1 MGIFKVSLKNHLLL
15 IKEKYHIRLSIQ
27 NMKFTQLGLLLETF
41 LEVKTASQQL
51 FEKHFATICFCR
63 LENSTKFA
71 DKISKTTLKFLQLT
85 TYAFAILSD
94 GTKINTTST
103 LQNYSMSAHKDIARS

>member
-51 FEKHFATICFCR
+51 SEKHFATICFCR

-71 DKISKTTLKFLQLT
+71 DKISKSRQKS
-85 TYAFAILSD
+85 AKIILREDQSSQ
-94 GTKINTTST
+94 G
-103 LQNYSMSAHKDIARS
+103 QPF